1 MQLKFMPAV
10 ERLLLI
16 LEQPASGDDD
26 SCGGTGCLDLE
37 LGDEAAG
44 VSGRCR

>member
-1 MQLKFMPAV
+1 MQLKFMPTV

-16 LEQPASGDDD
+16 LEQPAIGDDH
-26 SCGGTGCLDLE
+26 SHGGIGCLDLE
-37 LGDEAAG
+37 LEDEAAG